1 MAKEEE
7 SRKEAVGAV
16 SQDMIVLQSLFA
28 GENTSGDGWCD
39 GRASA

>member
-7 SRKEAVGAV
+7 SKKEAVGAV
-16 SQDMIVLQSLFA
+16 SQDIIVLQSLFA
-28 GENTSGDGWCD
+28 GEKTSGDGWCD